1 MVPASICV
9 YGQYSQQCDICYQ
22 IFILLLHVIFNTEC
36 LGNLLFFTIFV
47 GNAVSN
53 AVKIKILFDCL
64 QRIFTM
70 NTKDTWVHYLFE
82 SDSDKIQ

>member
-9 YGQYSQQCDICYQ
+9 YGQYSQHCDICYK
-22 IFILLLHVIFNTEC
+22 IFIVLLNVIFNTEC

-53 AVKIKILFDCL
+53 AVKILNF
-64 QRIFTM
+64 
-70 NTKDTWVHYLFE
+70 YLTVYKEFLP
-82 SDSDKIQ
+82 